1 MVLLFVHIIEC
12 MCVSG
17 SYQKSPGLVIVLSIP
32 AEWLIM
38 GVAEITVARP
48 LFLCDYSL
56 SLHFS
61 SARLIFFPRI
71 FLPPSPPSRQ
81 ALLCLGD
88 LYSRSINLKE
98 RERDVG
104 TWQFMGDW
112 HGACSDVTRTGGVT
126 LSVVMSTEE
135 TPAHAGTDTN
145 AMEGCAIVTF
155 FMRNK
160 HGLSGTLCHACD

>member
-1 MVLLFVHIIEC
+1 MHVCEWFISKITWFGHCSLHSCWVADNGC
-12 MCVSG
+12 GRNNCG
-17 SYQKSPGLVIVLSIP
+17 SS
-32 AEWLIM
+32 
-38 GVAEITVARP
+38 
-48 LFLCDYSL
+48 SL
-56 SLHFS
+56 SLRLFTFS
-61 SARLIFFPRI
+61 PLLLCTLNFFSRI